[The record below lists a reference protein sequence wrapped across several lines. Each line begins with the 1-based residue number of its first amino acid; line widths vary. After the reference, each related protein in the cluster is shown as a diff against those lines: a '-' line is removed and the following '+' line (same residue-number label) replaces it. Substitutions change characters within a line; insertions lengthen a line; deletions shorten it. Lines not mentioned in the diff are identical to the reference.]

1 MAKIF
6 KISGYLV
13 DPVGN
18 HTLED
23 VKDFIND
30 SLYAVLMNIVT
41 RHLHLQER
49 DIGKWDEN
57 LPISQKNCDL
67 YECEKYFKGEDG
79 WPVVITADRTVSVG
93 QKYRHFKGKIV
104 EVLAISQD
112 TEMPGQFIV
121 VYIDKDNQVWH
132 RPLGM
137 FLSEVDHEK
146 YPLVKQKYRFELVE
160 EG

>member
-13 DPVGN
+13 DSVELY
-18 HTLED
+18 TSEYI
-23 VKDFIND
+23 KAFIENKFY
-30 SLYAVLMNIVT
+30 SYGLFC
-41 RHLHLQER
+41 RHLHIQGG
-49 DIGKWDEN
+49 DIGDWNEHI
-57 LPISQKNCDL
+57 PIFQPNCDL
-67 YECEKYFKGEDG
+67 YECEKYFKREDG
-79 WPVVITADRTVSVG
+79 WPVDIDRKVVVG

-104 EVLAISQD
+104 EVLAVSQD

-146 YPLVKQKYRFELVE
+146 YPLVKQKYRFELIE

>member
-13 DPVGN
+13 DPVGD

-23 VKDFIND
+23 VKDFING

-67 YECEKYFKGEDG
+67 YECEKYFKGGDG
-79 WPVVITADRTVSVG
+79 WPVDTDRKVTVG

-121 VYIDKDNQVWH
+121 VYIDRDNYVWH
-132 RPLGM
+132 LPLGM

-146 YPLVKQKYRFELVE
+146 YPLVKQKYRFELIE

>member
-6 KISGYLV
+6 KISGYIVNPTGL
-13 DPVGN
+13 
-18 HTLED
+18 TTS
-23 VKDFIND
+23 VKIRKKLSEEMCKRHDFFD
-30 SLYAVLMNIVT
+30 Q
-41 RHLHLQER
+41 HLHIEER
-49 DIGKWDEN
+49 EIPDWNEGI
-57 LPISQKNCDL
+57 PINKPNCDL

-79 WPVVITADRTVSVG
+79 WPVDTDRKVTVG

-121 VYIDKDNQVWH
+121 VYIDKDNYVWH

-146 YPLVKQKYRFELVE
+146 YPLVKQKYRFELIE
-160 EG
+160 EV

>member
-13 DPVGN
+13 DPVG
-18 HTLED
+18 
-23 VKDFIND
+23 
-30 SLYAVLMNIVT
+30 LYTSEYIKAFVENKLYSGWLLY
-41 RHLHLQER
+41 RHLHIQ
-49 DIGKWDEN
+49 
-57 LPISQKNCDL
+57 
-67 YECEKYFKGEDG
+67 
-79 WPVVITADRTVSVG
+79 
-93 QKYRHFKGKIV
+93 GKIV

-112 TEMPGQFIV
+112 AEMPGQFIV
-121 VYIDKDNQVWH
+121 VYIDKDNYVWH
-132 RPLGM
+132 QPLGM